1 MTSRAQVIEKTGGF
15 VLVEALVA
23 LILISLILSLFAL
36 TLTFGRKVADAGRVR
51 DRMTEIATGT
61 AVLSGWLARA
71 RPIVQPR
78 AEGQPRILFDGSAS
92 RLSFT
97 TLSNGDTQPGGI
109 LAVTINFEESGA
121 QNTGTMVFD
130 TSLIPAGT
138 TSLPVP
144 ETGEILMRY
153 VASAKFSYFG
163 SLQEGDPARWHDE
176 WRDAPRLPRVI
187 ALRTNV
193 RLNQRLETF
202 DTTFRIVSE

>member
-1 MTSRAQVIEKTGGF
+1 MTSRGQVIKRTGGF

-36 TLTFGRKVADAGRVR
+36 TLTFGRRIADAGRMR
-51 DRMTEIATGT
+51 DRMTEVATGT

-71 RPIVQPR
+71 RPITQPR
-78 AEGQPRILFDGSAS
+78 PEGEPRILFEGLAS

-121 QNTGTMVFD
+121 QNTGTIIFD
-130 TSLIPAGT
+130 TSLVPVGT
-138 TSLPVP
+138 ASLPVP
-144 ETGEILMRY
+144 NTGEILMRY
-153 VASAKFSYFG
+153 VTSAKFSYFG

-176 WRDAPRLPRVI
+176 WRDAPRLPRLI

-202 DTTFRIVSE
+202 DVTFRTFSE